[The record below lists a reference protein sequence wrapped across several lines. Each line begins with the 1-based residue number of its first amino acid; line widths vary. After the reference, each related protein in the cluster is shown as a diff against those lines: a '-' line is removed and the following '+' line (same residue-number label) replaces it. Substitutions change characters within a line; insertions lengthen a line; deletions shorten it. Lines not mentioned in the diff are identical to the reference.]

1 MSVSQTHRICKKMI
15 SDFLDL
21 LIWDFSPNVAI
32 YIVRPDEADAG
43 VHVT

>member
-1 MSVSQTHRICKKMI
+1 MSVSQTHRICKI
-15 SDFLDL
+15 LIFDFFDFLVLDL
-21 LIWDFSPNVAI
+21 FPNVAI

>member
-1 MSVSQTHRICKKMI
+1 MSVSQTHRICKMFI
-15 SDFLDL
+15 FDLFDFQILDL
-21 LIWDFSPNVAI
+21 SPNVAI

>member
-1 MSVSQTHRICKKMI
+1 MSVSQTHRICKTNI
-15 SDFLDL
+15 FDFFDFLIL
-21 LIWDFSPNVAI
+21 DFPPNVAI